1 MQQGHADP
9 DAYLEAFMN
18 GFEFVLLAMRGR
30 LQEGQLPPEERA
42 RLESFL
48 EDYARITRAYRERR
62 PAAPVEGAFGAAS
75 PFKALVTAVAS
86 N

>member
-1 MQQGHADP
+1 MAAAQEAHD
-9 DAYLEAFMN
+9 DHLDAFMN

-30 LQEGQLPPEERA
+30 LAEAKMPANERA

-48 EDYARITRAYRERR
+48 ADYNRLVEAYRNRTPQAESPRIAVRR
-62 PAAPVEGAFGAAS
+62 FQAD
-75 PFKALVTAVAS
+75 ALPPS